1 MLDVRNSKQKKKLKP
16 SKFKLSEYE
25 AVKDN
30 LLYCWKYFLFFLD
43 LKLFL
48 DNNLTH
54 LIQF

>member
-30 LLYCWKYFLFFLD
+30 LLYWKYFLFFLD